1 MLWLSFL
8 TIWRLVY
15 KYKQEVYSFNALS
28 LELSSIIST
37 ILCGSEQPQPP
48 AQIQGEVTYSP
59 PLSERDVSHIKRR
72 TCRKG
77 YTVECGHLWERQSST
92 HVVMVMILYW
102 MAKFCFSKIVPGI
115 KQMVLYFICC
125 SMAQSCSTLWPHE
138 LQHTRFP
145 CPSLSPRVCSN
156 SCSLN
161 WWCHPTI
168 LSSVNPFSCCQCF
181 PVSGSFAISQLFA
194 SVGPSIGASVS
205 ASVLQGWFP
214 LELTDLISLLSKGL
228 SKVFSSTTVQKHQF
242 LAFHKDS

>member
-1 MLWLSFL
+1 MG
-8 TIWRLVY
+8 I
-15 KYKQEVYSFNALS
+15 YS
-28 LELSSIIST
+28 
-37 ILCGSEQPQPP
+37 
-48 AQIQGEVTYSP
+48 
-59 PLSERDVSHIKRR
+59 
-72 TCRKG
+72 

-92 HVVMVMILYW
+92 HVVMVVILYC

-115 KQMVLYFICC
+115 KQMVLYFICCC

-161 WWCHPTI
+161 WWCHPTT
-168 LSSVNPFSCCQCF
+168 LSSVTPFFCPQSF

-194 SVGPSIGASVS
+194 SGGQSIGVSVS

-214 LELTDLISLLSKGL
+214 SELTGLISLLSKGL

-242 LAFHKDS
+242 LAFHKDSQVPCIPFENYWSCPTDLFCSWRTKRLKRCHLPKEKLIISHFAWF